1 VTRRRIA
8 LVAAVALVVFGLD
21 RLTKVAVE
29 SSLPVGA
36 SVDVVGQWV
45 RISHITNS
53 GAAFG
58 LLPERTT
65 FLSILSVVAV
75 CAIVFYYRRLAAD
88 SLLIAGTLGMQL
100 GGAFGNLV
108 DRIGQGYVVDFID
121 VGIPGG
127 PRFWSFN
134 VADSSIVVGI
144 IAVTVL
150 LWWQERARSGSAAT
164 SETASL
170 ERVSSAQ
177 PRD

>member
-1 VTRRRIA
+1 VTTRRIVLIA
-8 LVAAVALVVFGLD
+8 VVAVFVFVLD
-21 RLTKVAVE
+21 RITKAVVV

-36 SVDVVGQWV
+36 SIDVVGPWV
-45 RISHITNS
+45 RISHVTNS

-65 FLSILSVVAV
+65 LLSILSVVAV
-75 CAIVFYYRRLAAD
+75 FAIVFYYRRLASES
-88 SLLIAGTLGMQL
+88 SLLAATLGMQL

-108 DRIGQGYVVDFID
+108 DRIGQGYVVDFVD
-121 VGIPGG
+121 VGLPGG
-127 PRFWSFN
+127 PRFWAFN

-150 LWWQERARSGSAAT
+150 LWWEERTRSGFAAT
-164 SETASL
+164 SETTSR
-170 ERVSSAQ
+170 ERVSSAE

>member
-1 VTRRRIA
+1 VTSRRVG
-8 LVAAVALVVFGLD
+8 LVAFIAVIVFALD
-21 RLTKVAVE
+21 RITKIVVE
-29 SSLPVGA
+29 SSMPIG
-36 SVDVVGQWV
+36 SSIDVVGQWV
-45 RISHITNS
+45 RISHVTNT

-65 FLSILSVVAV
+65 LLSILSVAAV

-88 SLLIAGTLGMQL
+88 SRLIAATLGMQL

-108 DRIGQGYVVDFID
+108 DRIGQGYVVDFAD
-121 VGIPGG
+121 VGIPDG

-150 LWWQERARSGSAAT
+150 LWWQERQQTRAVA
-164 SETASL
+164 
-170 ERVSSAQ
+170 
-177 PRD
+177 